1 MSRSE
6 WRGLE
11 GIFVVYYMKNAWKIQ
26 TMIEEQ
32 FKKAEQACLL
42 LPIGEVKVWGIG
54 IAQSKI
60 KEFSLKVQKI
70 KTRHEIMSK
79 RP

>member
-32 FKKAEQACLL
+32 FNKAEQACSL
-42 LPIGEVKVWGIG
+42 IGEVKVWGIG